1 MEITVLFFSVF
12 RDLVGTDRL
21 RLELPDDPITVSE
34 VAARIRSE
42 HPGLEDWKERTLLA
56 LNCNFARGDEPVEDG
71 DELALMP
78 PVQGG

>member
-12 RDLVGTDRL
+12 RDLAGTDRL
-21 RLELPDDPITVSE
+21 LLELPDEPTTVEE

-42 HPGLEDWKERTLLA
+42 HPSLREWEERTLLA
-56 LNCNFARGDEPVEDG
+56 LNCNFAKGDEPVNDG